1 MNFVNLHKFI
11 KNALKYP
18 MPSTS
23 GTHNI
28 KWEKHYYN
36 TYNYI
41 TYNDFTN
48 NDNTYNT

>member
-1 MNFVNLHKFI
+1 
-11 KNALKYP
+11 

-36 TYNYI
+36 TYNDI
-41 TYNDFTN
+41 TYKDFTYNYFAYNDFTKN
-48 NDNTYNT
+48 GNSYNT